1 MGRTGAVELG
11 RSCGRGKGRGGGAGP
26 VPEDGG
32 GGGELGY
39 SGEAPVTWC

>member
-11 RSCGRGKGRGGGAGP
+11 WSCGRGKGRGGGAGP